1 MIDLHCHLLPNID
14 DGAQSPTQA
23 LAMARLAVAEGI
35 RTTACT
41 PHIYPGLY
49 ENDRAGILA
58 GVARLRVLLAEAD
71 IPLTLTHGADIQIVP
86 DLVPGL
92 RAGRLVGLND
102 SRYFLFEPPHHS
114 VPQAFSRLVFD
125 CLAAGY
131 VPVITHPERLSWL
144 DEAHYEWFVDAAV
157 DGAWIQITADAVIG
171 RFGSRARRWA
181 ERFLA
186 DGLVHILATDAH
198 DDRHRP
204 PRLGEGRR
212 AAERWVGAVEAER
225 LVVQR
230 PRAILANQ
238 DLLSVAPPPALADAG
253 DTASN
258 TGEAGEPGQVG
269 LLGRLSRWWGWGGH
283 A

>member
-41 PHIYPGLY
+41 PHIYPSLY
-49 ENDRAGILA
+49 ENDRTGILA
-58 GVARLRVLLAEAD
+58 GVARLRDLLAEAD

-92 RAGRLVGLND
+92 RAGRLACLND

-212 AAERWVGAVEAER
+212 AAERWVGAAEAEL

-238 DLLSVAPPPALADAG
+238 DPLSVAPPPALADVG
-253 DTASN
+253 DTAPN
-258 TGEAGEPGQVG
+258 TGESGEPGQVG
-269 LLGRLSRWWGWGGH
+269 LLRRLSRWLGGGH
-283 A
+283 V